1 MPRTNI
7 LPFFF
12 LFQVSLV
19 KHGAIQLNWI
29 KRERRGEEESVAT
42 AYPNYLMI
50 IKVAGVARNVWRE
63 MRSRLGSGHHLRRN

>member
-12 LFQVSLV
+12 VPGKSSM
-19 KHGAIQLNWI
+19 GRAIQLNWI
-29 KRERRGEEESVAT
+29 KRETGEEESVAT

-50 IKVAGVARNVWRE
+50 IKVAGVARNVRRE
-63 MRSRLGSGHHLRRN
+63 MRLRLGSGHHLRRN

>member
-7 LPFFF
+7 LPFF

-19 KHGAIQLNWI
+19 KHGGAIQLNWI
-29 KRERRGEEESVAT
+29 KRETGEEESVAT

-50 IKVAGVARNVWRE
+50 IKVAGVARNVRRE
-63 MRSRLGSGHHLRRN
+63 MRLRLGSGHHLRRN